1 MLGATRL
8 HWADRRVSVAVLN
21 SLSDARMAGF
31 GALQPVA
38 DRAANGRRCP
48 IAAVYLRPKIG
59 AVRWEAVIRFPV
71 IDWPRCALFRG

>member
-1 MLGATRL
+1 
-8 HWADRRVSVAVLN
+8 
-21 SLSDARMAGF
+21 MAGF